1 MVYVVKGFFFKCDCV
16 IWIKFYDR
24 FWWIDGVRIF
34 NMGNEI
40 VYMCGVIY
48 YICIMVNGIFYSS
61 VLYII
66 YFDGDFIFN
75 GVVC

>member
-1 MVYVVKGFFFKCDCV
+1 
-16 IWIKFYDR
+16 
-24 FWWIDGVRIF
+24 
-34 NMGNEI
+34 MGNEI

-66 YFDGDFIFN
+66 YFDGDFIIN